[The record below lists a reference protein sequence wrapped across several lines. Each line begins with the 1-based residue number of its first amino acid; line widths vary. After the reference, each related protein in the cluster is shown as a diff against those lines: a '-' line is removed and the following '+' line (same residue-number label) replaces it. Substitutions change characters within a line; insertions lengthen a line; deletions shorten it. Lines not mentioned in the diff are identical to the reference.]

1 MNRNKVLIVDDES
14 NVCDFLSE
22 YLEYKGFI
30 PEIALSGAEAIQK
43 IGNNDY
49 DIVLLDLIMPEMN
62 GFEVIEWIKQ
72 NKKNLPIIVLSGVK
86 DQNVANDALKSG
98 AVDFIP
104 KPIDL
109 DLLEKVLLVNTTNLK

>member
-30 PEIALSGAEAIQK
+30 PEIALSGVEAIQK
-43 IGNNDY
+43 IGNDDY

-62 GFEVIEWIKQ
+62 GFEVLEWIKQ
-72 NKKNLPIIVLSGVK
+72 NKKNLPVIILSGVK
-86 DQNVANDALKSG
+86 DKDVANDALKSG
-98 AVDFIP
+98 ATDFIP

-109 DLLEKVLLVNTTNLK
+109 DLLEKILLVNTTNFK

>member
-1 MNRNKVLIVDDES
+1 MNKNKVLIVDDET

-30 PEIALSGAEAIQK
+30 PEIALSGVEAIQK
-43 IGNNDY
+43 IGIDDY

-62 GFEVIEWIKQ
+62 GFEVLEWIMQ
-72 NKKNLPIIVLSGVK
+72 NKKNLPVIVLSGVK
-86 DQNVANDALKSG
+86 DKNVANDALKSG

-109 DLLEKVLLVNTTNLK
+109 DLLEKILLVNTTNLK

>member
-1 MNRNKVLIVDDES
+1 MNRNKVLIVDDET

-43 IGNNDY
+43 IGSDDY
-49 DIVLLDLIMPEMN
+49 DIVLLDLIMPDMN
-62 GFEVIEWIKQ
+62 GFEVIEWIMQ
-72 NKKNLPIIVLSGVK
+72 NKKNLPIVVLSGVK

-109 DLLEKVLLVNTTNLK
+109 DLLEKILLVNTTNLK